1 MAQEKNPLTP
11 LKARYLVANFIGLA
25 MIASVFGY
33 AVVVEVLR
41 RVLDPFTGFGHFTP
55 QFSETLRHVLL
66 GIAGVIYFV
75 IMFGQRR
82 IVARNR
88 EFLPAATFFAYAL
101 AELVAVFG
109 LMLFLLTG
117 KPIDFYVFFA
127 VSLLYFWVYFPKYS
141 TWEAILGEEPGEKES
156 PS

>member
-1 MAQEKNPLTP
+1 M
-11 LKARYLVANFIGLA
+11 
-25 MIASVFGY
+25 
-33 AVVVEVLR
+33 
-41 RVLDPFTGFGHFTP
+41 
-55 QFSETLRHVLL
+55 
-66 GIAGVIYFV
+66 IYFV

-88 EFLPAATFFAYAL
+88 ELLPAATFFAYAL
-101 AELVAVFG
+101 AELVALFG
-109 LMLFLLTG
+109 VILFLLTG

-127 VSLLYFWVYFPKYS
+127 VSLLYFWVYFPKCS